1 MTIVVCWKWVSLD
14 GDARWAGVSH
24 ADRAALESALVL
36 AEGTVDEVAGDEVV
50 VVALG
55 PADADFVLREAIA
68 AGASRG
74 IRIDAPA
81 DLRSDAVARA
91 LAGVIATT
99 VERPSWILCGDYSLD
114 RGSGSVP
121 AVLAAELGAA
131 QALGLVEIDT
141 GNIQTGNI
149 QTGNIQTGSI
159 DAGESGRLAVRAVRR
174 LDGGRREVLSIAAP
188 AVLSV
193 EGSVARLR
201 RAPLSAGL
209 AARNAPITVVPGP
222 STPRDTPSE
231 VRPYRPRARVLAPP
245 PGDDALARVRAITA
259 ADASVSHG
267 ETVTLE
273 PAEAAARIV
282 QALRDWG
289 YLETSAP

>member
-141 GNIQTGNI
+141 GNIHT
-149 QTGNIQTGSI
+149 
-159 DAGESGRLAVRAVRR
+159 GESGRLAVRAVRR

-209 AARNAPITVVPGP
+209 AARNARITVVPGP

-267 ETVTLE
+267 ESVTLE

>member
-1 MTIVVCWKWVSLD
+1 MTIVVCWKWVSLE

-24 ADRAALESALVL
+24 ADRAALETALVL
-36 AEGTVDEVAGDEVV
+36 AEVLGDDVVA
-50 VVALG
+50 VALG
-55 PADADFVLREAIA
+55 PPDADLVLREAIA
-68 AGASRG
+68 AGAARG

-91 LAGVIATT
+91 LAGAITST
-99 VERPSWILCGDYSLD
+99 VDGPSWILCGDYSLD

-121 AVLAAELGAA
+121 AVLAAQLGAA
-131 QALGLVEIDT
+131 QALGLVQVDPGSIDP
-141 GNIQTGNI
+141 GQID
-149 QTGNIQTGSI
+149 TGSI
-159 DAGESGRLAVRAVRR
+159 DTGQIDEPGRPAVRAVRR
-174 LDGGRREVLSIAAP
+174 LDAGRREVLSIAAP

-201 RAPLSAGL
+201 RAPLAAGL

-222 STPRDTPSE
+222 PAPRDTPSE
-231 VRPYRPRARVLAPP
+231 TRPYRPRARVLPPP
-245 PGDDALARVRAITA
+245 PGDDALGRVRAITA
-259 ADASVSHG
+259 AGASVSHG

-273 PAEAAARIV
+273 PAEAAARIM

-289 YLETSAP
+289 YLDTPTG